1 MNIPVRA
8 ARQALPLDRVME
20 PDDPI
25 ELLDRLSLMMR
36 GMLLDPAI
44 PDHTKEALR
53 SAIADAERTIENHV
67 G

>member
-1 MNIPVRA
+1 
-8 ARQALPLDRVME
+8 ME

-25 ELLDRLSLMMR
+25 ELLERLSLMMR

-44 PDHTKEALR
+44 PDHAKEALR
-53 SAIADAERTIENHV
+53 SAIADAERTVEEHT

>member
-1 MNIPVRA
+1 
-8 ARQALPLDRVME
+8 ME

-44 PDHTKEALR
+44 PDHTKGALR
-53 SAIADAERTIENHV
+53 STVADVVLNRPFHV